1 MTKHNPWHLTVAV
14 LILTAFVLGLATGPQ
29 SVQALSLGGGF
40 GTIIKIFGIAYIV
53 SHYGD
58 KIDGV
63 INNLLGQHQAEI
75 EGKTKVV
82 PILRVGGGTAIGAA
96 QVMGPAQQ
104 VDKVRAVAEVEWKPS
119 RRIRA
124 RGLIPISTEDAS
136 TVRGVGGVGVSA
148 NIKFP
153 L

>member
-40 GTIIKIFGIAYIV
+40 GTIIKLFGIAYIV

-63 INNLLGQHQAEI
+63 INNLLGQHQA
-75 EGKTKVV
+75 KVV

-96 QVMGPAQQ
+96 QVMGPARQ
-104 VDKVRAVAEVEWKPS
+104 VDKVRAVAEVEWTPS

-136 TVRGVGGVGVSA
+136 TIRGVGGVGVSA